1 MKTRDEVSREARL
14 QHAIRIAATV
24 PEADRDLLPVVG
36 HDLAVVAEVVDA
48 TIAGVTAEPPVPK
61 LPRGA
66 QK

>member
-1 MKTRDEVSREARL
+1 
-14 QHAIRIAATV
+14 
-24 PEADRDLLPVVG
+24 
-36 HDLAVVAEVVDA
+36 VVDA